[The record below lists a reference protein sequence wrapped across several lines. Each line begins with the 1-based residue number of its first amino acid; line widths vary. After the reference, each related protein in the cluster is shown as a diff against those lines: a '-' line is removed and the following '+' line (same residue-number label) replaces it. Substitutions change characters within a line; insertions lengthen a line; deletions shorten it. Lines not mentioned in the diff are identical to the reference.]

1 MPTIKNDIIVS
12 IKFQPFFGSGSRSG
26 LSLRSLGRSRRSSRG
41 RSSNPSS
48 LSPTDGTD
56 KYICIY
62 IYIRALSSAQN
73 KLWFILHEPYDLS
86 WPLSGRSLCKNMYYC
101 ALLYTVLYIRDTLY
115 FIPEIHCILYQRYT
129 VLYTRDTLYFIP
141 EMHCTYLSQAFLLYL
156 LCHLV
161 QSCHTKL
168 ASLVDGVASNETNKN
183 ILLGQP
189 LW

>member
-86 WPLSGRSLCKNMYYC
+86 WPLSGRSLCKKHV
-101 ALLYTVLYIRDTLY
+101 LLR
-115 FIPEIHCILYQRYT
+115 FIVHCTLYQRYT

-141 EMHCTYLSQAFLLYL
+141 EMQCILYQRCTVLTSLRLFSSIYSVTSYK
-156 LCHLV
+156 V
-161 QSCHTKL
+161 VIQSSHPWLTGWPLMKQTK
-168 ASLVDGVASNETNKN
+168 TFY
-183 ILLGQP
+183 
-189 LW
+189 